1 MKKKHYAL
9 IINVAIIAILF
20 FTSGC
25 EYSSATISDAK
36 VCTSLNG
43 NICNSD
49 DVIISG
55 NPAILY
61 ASCALKYAPEN
72 TEIKF
77 SWYYYGQTKIEI
89 DNVILNSGANGTDL
103 DVFSSLSRP
112 NNGWPSGDYEV
123 VIQLMIQ
130 GKDPLVKQFR
140 IQ

>member
-1 MKKKHYAL
+1 MKKKHFIWAL
-9 IINVAIIAILF
+9 NVVLIAILIS
-20 FTSGC
+20 TSGC

-36 VCTSLNG
+36 ICTSLNG
-43 NICNSD
+43 NICSSD
-49 DVIISG
+49 DEVIQG
-55 NPAILY
+55 NPATIY

-89 DNVILNSGANGTDL
+89 DNVILNSGTNGTDL

-112 NNGWPSGDYEV
+112 NNGWPNGDYEV
-123 VIQLMIQ
+123 VIQLMIE
-130 GKDPLVKQFR
+130 GKDPLVKQFK